1 MMAES
6 AGRLGRR
13 LNRILLLLP
22 YAIQHPGTTVPE
34 LSKRFD
40 IPQTE
45 LINDL
50 NLVFLCGLP
59 GYGPGDLID
68 VEFQDDRIYIRMA
81 DYFSAPLRLTAAEGL
96 ALYAGGQAIA
106 ALPSMEQADSLRH
119 ALDKLGRALGVDG
132 GFEDAAAIKVT
143 LEGGVAQHM
152 QVLQEALAKGCRVEI
167 EYVSSADPEPTNR
180 TVEPWG
186 LVAAKGRWY
195 LVGMDLLRND
205 ERMFRVD
212 RMKASRITSEPAA
225 PAPEDFD
232 PERYRGAFIG
242 GEELPVVT
250 LEISPE
256 AARWFGDYYP
266 VSSSEELPDGWKQIR
281 LASSRERWAAMVVLK
296 LGPQVRNVRPE
307 GVWHLARALAR
318 SIAARHADPSR

>member
-1 MMAES
+1 MADRG
-6 AGRLGRR
+6 GRLGRR

-22 YAIQHPGTTVPE
+22 YAIQHPGTSVGE
-34 LSKRFD
+34 LSRRFD
-40 IPQTE
+40 IPESE

-81 DYFSAPLRLTAAEGL
+81 DYFSAPLRLTPAEGL

-106 ALPSMEQADSLRH
+106 ELPSMEQADSLRR
-119 ALDKLGRALGVDG
+119 ALEKLGRALGSPGNVNQG
-132 GFEDAAAIKVT
+132 AAIKIN
-143 LEGGVAQHM
+143 LEGGPVAHM
-152 QVLQEALAKGCRVEI
+152 QVLQQALAEGRRVEI
-167 EYVSSADPEPTNR
+167 EYVSSAGPESTTR

-195 LVGMDLLRND
+195 LVGLDLLRDD

-212 RMKASRITSEPAA
+212 RMKASRITDEPATP
-225 PAPEDFD
+225 PADFD
-232 PERYRGAFIG
+232 PERYKGAFIG
-242 GEELPVVT
+242 GDDLPIVT

-256 AARWFGDYYP
+256 AARWFDDYYP
-266 VSSSEELPDGWKQIR
+266 VSSSKELSDGWREIT
-281 LASSRERWAAMVVLK
+281 LASSRERWAATVVLK
-296 LGPQVRNVRPE
+296 LGKQVRNVRPE
-307 GVWHLARALAR
+307 SVWKQARALAR
-318 SIAARHADPSR
+318 AIAARHS

>member
-1 MMAES
+1 MAEG

-22 YAIQHPGTTVPE
+22 YAIQHPGTTVTE
-34 LSKRFD
+34 LSQRFD
-40 IPQTE
+40 IPKTE
-45 LINDL
+45 LIDDL

-81 DYFSAPLRLTAAEGL
+81 DYFSAPLRLTPAEGL

-106 ALPSMEQADSLRH
+106 ELPAMEEADSLRR
-119 ALDKLGRALGVDG
+119 ALEKLGRALGRDRDREDG
-132 GFEDAAAIKVT
+132 AAIKVS
-143 LEGGVAQHM
+143 LEGGPIGHM
-152 QVLQEALAKGCRVEI
+152 QVLQRALAEGRRVELR
-167 EYVSSADPEPTNR
+167 YVSSAGPEPTTR
-180 TVEPWG
+180 IVEPWG

-212 RMKASRITSEPAA
+212 RMKEATITDEPATP
-225 PAPEDFD
+225 PADFD
-232 PERYRGAFIG
+232 PERYKGAFIG
-242 GEELPVVT
+242 GDDLPVVT

-256 AARWFGDYYP
+256 AARWFDDYYP
-266 VSSSEELPDGWKQIR
+266 VSSSRELTDGWREIE
-281 LASSRERWAAMVVLK
+281 LASSRERWAATVVLK
-296 LGPQVRNVRPE
+296 LGRQVRNVRPDS
-307 GVWHLARALAR
+307 VWKQAQALARA
-318 SIAARHADPSR
+318 IAARHS

>member
-1 MMAES
+1 MAEGT
-6 AGRLGRR
+6 GRLGRR

-22 YAIQHPGTTVPE
+22 YAIQHPGTTVQE

-40 IPQTE
+40 IPESE

-68 VEFQDDRIYIRMA
+68 VEFQDDRIHVRMA
-81 DYFSAPLRLTAAEGL
+81 DYFSAPLRLTPAEGL

-106 ALPSMEQADSLRH
+106 ELPSMEQADSLRR
-119 ALDKLGRALGVDG
+119 ALQKLGLALGAGSGSEDG
-132 GFEDAAAIKVT
+132 AAIKVS
-143 LEGGVAQHM
+143 LEGGVVRHM
-152 QVLQEALAKGCRVEI
+152 QVLQQALAQGRRVVI
-167 EYVSSADPEPTNR
+167 EYVSSAAPEPTTR

-186 LVAAKGRWY
+186 LVATKGRWY

-212 RMKASRITSEPAA
+212 RMKASRITAEPAPPA
-225 PAPEDFD
+225 PADFD

-242 GEELPVVT
+242 GDELPVVT

-256 AARWFGDYYP
+256 AARWFDDYYP
-266 VSSSEELPDGWKQIR
+266 VGASKELSDGWREIR

-296 LGPQVRNVRPE
+296 LGPQVRNVRP
-307 GVWHLARALAR
+307 GSVWSLARTLAM
-318 SIAARHADPSR
+318 SIAARHTDVTG